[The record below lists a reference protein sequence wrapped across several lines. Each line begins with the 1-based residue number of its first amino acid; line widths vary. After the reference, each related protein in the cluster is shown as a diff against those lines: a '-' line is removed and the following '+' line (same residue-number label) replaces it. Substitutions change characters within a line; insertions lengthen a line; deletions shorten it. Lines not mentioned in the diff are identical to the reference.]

1 MNGGLNNMQWANE
14 TLDKV
19 LKKYR
24 NTAPLALKLD
34 TVPYVGKGGKWLDAG
49 RSGNGWWTNGFWSAI
64 MWQGYAA
71 TRDEYFVGEARRV
84 QEKILRE
91 MHGYYNTSHDL
102 GFMYLISCGAD
113 YKLTGDKDALRET
126 LLAANLLAGRFNPA
140 GRFIRSWNQAGREGW
155 VIVDCMMNLP
165 LLYSATRLTGDPRYA
180 AVARVHA
187 DTTNAEV
194 VREDGSCNHIVCFD
208 PYTGR
213 KLSTPAGQG
222 CAPGS
227 SWSRGQAWALYGFV
241 LSYLHT
247 QDDKYLY
254 TAGRIADYFL
264 SQVSPD
270 GLTRVDFRQPRDVD
284 MVDNIAAAVACC
296 GLIELSRAAGREEY
310 MEGALRM
317 LHAMDTLCADYDP
330 GTCGVLQ
337 RCTAAYSASYSR
349 PELERETNIIYG
361 DYFYIEAL
369 AKLTQQ
375 DPMLWKVG

>member
-1 MNGGLNNMQWANE
+1 MPWATE
-14 TLDKV
+14 TLGKV
-19 LKKYR
+19 LRKYR
-24 NTAPLALKLD
+24 NTAPLAEKLA
-34 TVPYVGKGGKWLDAG
+34 TVPYVGKGGEWLDSG
-49 RSGNGWWTNGFWSAI
+49 RSGNGWWTNGFWPAI
-64 MWQGYAA
+64 MWQGYAL
-71 TRDEYFVGEARRV
+71 TEDEFFIGEARRV
-84 QEKILRE
+84 QEKILKE

-140 GRFIRSWNQAGREGW
+140 GKFIRSWNQPGREGW

-165 LLYSATRLTGDPRYA
+165 LLYSATRLTNDPRYA

-187 DTTNAEV
+187 DTTNLNI
-194 VREDGSCNHIVCFD
+194 VREDGSCFHIVTFD
-208 PYTGR
+208 PYTGK

-222 CAPGS
+222 SHDGS
-227 SWSRGQAWALYGFV
+227 SWSRGQAWALYGFT

-247 QDDKYLY
+247 RDPKYLY
-254 TAGRIADYFL
+254 TARRIADYFL

-270 GLTRVDFRQPRDVD
+270 GLTRVDFQQPEDVD
-284 MVDNIAAAVACC
+284 MVDNIAAAIAAC
-296 GLIELSRAAGREEY
+296 GLIELSRETGNDVY
-310 MEGALRM
+310 MEGAVRL
-317 LHAMDTLCADYDP
+317 LKAMDELSANYDEN
-330 GTCGVLQ
+330 TCGVLQ

-361 DYFYIEAL
+361 DYFYMEAL

-375 DPMLWKVG
+375 DPMLWSVG